1 MMKYFHLSF
10 LLFLVTVPAW
20 AQQEIGPGKTNL
32 QQQRLSFSKTICDL
46 TPQVQYDT
54 NKRHELTIKFY
65 ADWKNKDGQSFQNN
79 EHYLYLIDN
88 FDKWMTGIKEND
100 KFLINF
106 SPRQKQSIQQATDQI
121 SENEISIKPVYAN
134 GYLELM
140 NVSQPL
146 KLRIDGKGG
155 DLITLHLFFTYVTVK
170 QKNKNIED
178 VTRQLSWT
186 FSIPGKTPVP
196 DEQVAIMQEETD
208 ITEHI
213 TKDTIKKE
221 EEQEKETKIITP
233 APEPPARE
241 KVKKEDTSRKDLE
254 QKIDSLAKKYNVI
267 YHELASQFIS
277 IKGIIQ
283 PGMADIGNR
292 IRQNDE
298 RFSMVQEMFSVK
310 DQLSEELFE
319 KMSLGLTSCKSD
331 NQYCDS
337 SNTEYLTTIRAF
349 KSKIEQEISLLRSE
363 FQNIDRRTMPLKGT
377 EIQHKL
383 KELFNEVTDIEA
395 ALEKL
400 QRSINVQ
407 NKAIYSLFM
416 ELEGEVELAEKINA
430 FDMAFNQVK
439 LQLENLVQDYENLK
453 SNFENKKFSKWYFK
467 WTRQSYLTKAD
478 HIIKSYTVID
488 ATFDSLSLSKRSS
501 FQQYNLDPLIESQ
514 QRFAKER
521 AGFINRVEILKASI
535 IESEYEPFPFLYTA
549 LAIIFISIL
558 IFGAYVYLMA
568 LRRKKLKISPI
579 LSTPR
584 PAKNAI
590 KIQPT
595 LVTASNKGKGLAD
608 YLRSNKD
615 RFIELNMSH
624 EWADSCVKNVYF
636 ERDCIIKTYRFFEDS
651 IHSVG
656 TTEHSAN
663 ETGGYLIGQ
672 WDYNPDDPE
681 KYDVSLE
688 DFIEP
693 GDDATFSKYQLNFG
707 AKIGVKLQSVLEN
720 MRQKSNRD
728 FVMTAW
734 FHSHPGLKIFL
745 SDYDLQVQNDFAGT
759 QNKHRMLALVL
770 DPYTP
775 AWDLGIFPY
784 KANGYMNNAADSIRF
799 FSFDS
804 IYHWALTPPRRET
817 VQFDNYFA
825 HDISRAYSG
834 TSIRNILFSLP
845 GILEIKRFIEN
856 AKLQTGKNFITG
868 LFSGFQHNPGSH
880 YADLVIEQVLSDEY
894 RQQIGRQDEKKIIG
908 ALFFLASVTEDN
920 AEALNDKIIQLTET
934 YGKNLVIALFSPADE
949 GLSLLPAD
957 ISNRSLILAPDK
969 SARVQL
975 PELIEWTRKRK

>member
-1 MMKYFHLSF
+1 MIKYFHLSF
-10 LLFLVTVPAW
+10 LLFLVTGPAW

-32 QQQRLSFSKTICDL
+32 QKQQLIFAKTICDI

-65 ADWKNKDGQSFQNN
+65 ADWKNKDGEPFQNN

-88 FDKWMTGIKEND
+88 FDKWMIGIKEND
-100 KFLINF
+100 KYLINF
-106 SPRQKQSIQQATDQI
+106 SPRQKQSILQATDQI
-121 SENEISIKPVYAN
+121 TENGMSIKPVYSN
-134 GYLELM
+134 GYLELI

-146 KLRIDGKGG
+146 KLRIDGKDG
-155 DLITLHLFFTYVTVK
+155 DLITLNLFFTYVTAK
-170 QKNKNIED
+170 PKNKNIED
-178 VTRQLSWT
+178 IPRQLAWS
-186 FSIPGKTPVP
+186 FSLPGKTPVP
-196 DEQVAIMQEETD
+196 DEHVAIMQEETE
-208 ITEHI
+208 IAEQEI
-213 TKDTIKKE
+213 KDTIKKE
-221 EEQEKETKIITP
+221 KEKEIIAP
-233 APEPPARE
+233 RPEPPVKE
-241 KVKKEDTSRKDLE
+241 KVKKEDTSRKDIE
-254 QKIDSLAKKYNVI
+254 NKIDSLAKKYNVI
-267 YHELASQFIS
+267 YHELASQFES
-277 IKGIIQ
+277 MKGIIN

-319 KMSLGLTSCKSD
+319 NMSLGLTSCKSD

-337 SNTEYLTTIRAF
+337 SNTVYLTTIRTF
-349 KSKIEQEISLLRSE
+349 KSKIEQEISHLLSE

-377 EIQHKL
+377 EIQNKL
-383 KELFNEVTDIEA
+383 KDLFSEVSVIEA
-395 ALEKL
+395 TLEKL
-400 QRSINVQ
+400 QTSINAQ
-407 NKAIYSLFM
+407 NKDIYSLFM
-416 ELEGEVELAEKINA
+416 ELEGKVELAEKISA
-430 FDMAFNQVK
+430 FDLAFNQVN
-439 LQLENLVQDYENLK
+439 LQLEGLVVDYDNLK
-453 SNFENKKFSKWYFK
+453 SNFENKKFSKGYFK
-467 WTRQSYLTKAD
+467 WVRQSYLKKAD
-478 HIIKSYTVID
+478 NIINSYAVINS
-488 ATFDSLSLSKRSS
+488 TFDSLSHSKRSS
-501 FQQYNLDPLIESQ
+501 FQQYDLDPLIESQ
-514 QRFAKER
+514 QGFEKER
-521 AGFINRVEILKASI
+521 SGFVNRVEILKASI

-558 IFGAYVYLMA
+558 IFGTYVYLMA

-579 LSTPR
+579 LSTSR

-595 LVTASNKGKGLAD
+595 MVTASNKGKGLAD
-608 YLRSNKD
+608 YLKPNKD
-615 RFIELNMSH
+615 RYLELNMSH

-672 WDYNPDDPE
+672 WDYNPDEPD

-693 GDDATFSKYQLNFG
+693 GDDASFSKYQLNFG

-784 KANGYMNNAADSIRF
+784 KANGDMNNAADSIRF

-804 IYHWALTPPRRET
+804 IYHWALTPPRREI

-856 AKLQTGKNFITG
+856 AKLQTGKNFTTG

-880 YADLVIEQVLSDEY
+880 YADLAIEQVLSEEDW
-894 RQQIGRQDEKKIIG
+894 QQISKPDEKKIIG
-908 ALFFLASVTEDN
+908 AIFFLASVSEDN
-920 AEALNDKIIQLTET
+920 AKALNDKIIQLTET

-957 ISNRSLILAPDK
+957 IITRSLISAPDK
-969 SARVQL
+969 SARVPL

>member
-10 LLFLVTVPAW
+10 LLFLVTSPAW

-32 QQQRLSFSKTICDL
+32 QQQRLSFSKTICDI

-65 ADWKNKDGQSFQNN
+65 ADWKNKDGQPFQNN

-88 FDKWMTGIKEND
+88 FDKLITGIKEND

-106 SPRQKQSIQQATDQI
+106 APRQKQSIQQASDQI
-121 SENEISIKPVYAN
+121 SENGISIKPVYPN
-134 GYLELM
+134 GYIELM

-146 KLRIDGKGG
+146 KLRIDGKDD
-155 DLITLHLFFTYVTVK
+155 DLITLNLFFTYVTVK

-178 VTRQLSWT
+178 IPRQLAWK
-186 FSIPGKTPVP
+186 FSLPGKTLVPV
-196 DEQVAIMQEETD
+196 EQVAIMQEET
-208 ITEHI
+208 IIAEQEI
-213 TKDTIKKE
+213 KDTIKKE
-221 EEQEKETKIITP
+221 KEKEKETISP
-233 APEPPARE
+233 RPEPPVKE
-241 KVKKEDTSRKDLE
+241 KVKKEDTSRKE
-254 QKIDSLAKKYNVI
+254 IEHKIDSLAKKYNVI
-267 YHELASQFIS
+267 YHNLASQFES
-277 IKGIIQ
+277 MKGIIN

-319 KMSLGLTSCKSD
+319 NMSLGLTSCKSD

-377 EIQHKL
+377 EIQNKL
-383 KELFNEVTDIEA
+383 KDLFNEVTVIEA

-400 QRSINVQ
+400 QTFINAQ
-407 NKAIYSLFM
+407 NKDIYSLFM
-416 ELEGEVELAEKINA
+416 ELEGKVELAEKINA
-430 FDMAFNQVK
+430 FDLAFNQVNV
-439 LQLENLVQDYENLK
+439 QLESLVQDYENLK
-453 SNFENKKFSKWYFK
+453 SNFENKKYSKWYFK
-467 WTRQSYLTKAD
+467 WVRQSYLTKAKN
-478 HIIKSYTVID
+478 IIKSYTVID
-488 ATFDSLSLSKRSS
+488 TKFDSLSLSKRNT

-514 QRFAKER
+514 QGFAKER
-521 AGFINRVEILKASI
+521 SGFVNRVEILKSSI
-535 IESEYEPFPFLYTA
+535 IESEYEPFPFLYML

-558 IFGAYVYLMA
+558 IFGSYVYLMA

-595 LVTASNKGKGLAD
+595 VVTASNKGKGLAD
-608 YLRSNKD
+608 YLKSNKD
-615 RFIELNMSH
+615 RFLELNMSH

-636 ERDCIIKTYRFFEDS
+636 ERDCIIKAYRFFEDS

-672 WDYNPDDPE
+672 WDYNPDEPD

-728 FVMTAW
+728 FVMTSW

-784 KANGYMNNAADSIRF
+784 KANGDMNNAADSIRF

-804 IYHWALTPPRRET
+804 IYQWALTPPHREI

-825 HDISRAYSG
+825 HDISRTYSG

-856 AKLQTGKNFITG
+856 SKLQIGKNFTIG
-868 LFSGFQHNPGSH
+868 LFSGFQHNPESD
-880 YADLVIEQVLSDEY
+880 YADLAIEQVINDEY
-894 RQQIGRQDEKKIIG
+894 MQQIGRDDEKKIIG
-908 ALFFLASVTEDN
+908 AIFFLASVSEDN
-920 AEALNDKIIQLTET
+920 AKALNDKIIQLTET

-957 ISNRSLILAPDK
+957 IITSSLILAPDK

>member
-1 MMKYFHLSF
+1 MSKYIHLSF
-10 LLFLVTVPAW
+10 ILFLFTLPVW

-32 QQQRLSFSKTICDL
+32 QKHRLSFTRTLCEI

-54 NKRHELTIKFY
+54 NKRHELTIVFH
-65 ADWKNKDGQSFQNN
+65 AEWKNRDGVPFQNN

-88 FDKWMTGIKEND
+88 FDSWMAGIKEND
-100 KFLINF
+100 KFSVLF
-106 SPRQKQSIQQATDQI
+106 SPKHKQLIQQATDQI
-121 SENEISIKPVYAN
+121 TENGMSIKPVYTN

-146 KLRIDGKGG
+146 KLRIDGKDG
-155 DLITLHLFFTYVTVK
+155 DLITLNLLFTYVTVK

-178 VTRQLSWT
+178 VPRQLTWT
-186 FSIPGKTPVP
+186 FLLPGKAPDP
-196 DEQVAIMQEETD
+196 DEQVAIMQEDKE
-208 ITEHI
+208 ITEQEI
-213 TKDTIKKE
+213 KDTIKKE
-221 EEQEKETKIITP
+221 KEKEKEKEIISP
-233 APEPPARE
+233 RPEPPVKE
-241 KVKKEDTSRKDLE
+241 KVKKEDTSRKQIE
-254 QKIDSLAKKYNVI
+254 HKIDSLAKKYNVI
-267 YHELASQFIS
+267 YHNLASQFES
-277 IKGIIQ
+277 LKGLINPRI
-283 PGMADIGNR
+283 ADIGNR
-292 IRQNDE
+292 ISENNE
-298 RFSMVQEMFSVK
+298 RFSMVQEMFSIK
-310 DQLSEELFE
+310 DQLSDELFE
-319 KMSLGLTSCKSD
+319 EMSKGLTACKSD
-331 NQYCDS
+331 NHYCDS
-337 SNTEYLTTIRAF
+337 VNAEYLTSIRAF
-349 KSKIEQEISLLRSE
+349 KSRIEQELSLSRSE
-363 FQNIDRRTMPLKGT
+363 FQNIDRRTMPIKGT
-377 EIQHKL
+377 EIQNKL
-383 KELFNEVTDIEA
+383 RDLFNEVLSIEKS
-395 ALEKL
+395 LEKL
-400 QRSINVQ
+400 QAAINSQ
-407 NKAIYSLFM
+407 NRDIYNLFI
-416 ELEGEVELAEKINA
+416 ELEGKLELSEKISS
-430 FDMAFNQVK
+430 FDIAFNQINR
-439 LQLENLVQDYENLK
+439 QLENLMLDYDNLK
-453 SNFENKKFSKWYFK
+453 SNFENKKFSNWYFR
-467 WTRQSYLTKAD
+467 WVRQSYLKKAD
-478 HIIKSYTVID
+478 NIIKNYTIID
-488 ATFDSLSLSKRSS
+488 ARFDSLSHSKSS
-501 FQQYNLDPLIESQ
+501 NFQQYDFDPLIESQ
-514 QRFAKER
+514 QGFEKER
-521 AGFINRVEILKASI
+521 AGFSNRVEVLKTSI
-535 IESEYEPFPFLYTA
+535 IESEHVPFPVLYTV
-549 LAIIFISIL
+549 LAVILISIL

-568 LRRKKLKISPI
+568 LRRKKLRISPI

-590 KIQPT
+590 KIKPT
-595 LVTASNKGKGLAD
+595 VVTASNKGKGLAD
-608 YLRSNKD
+608 YLKSNKD

-656 TTEHSAN
+656 TTEHTAN

-672 WDYNPDDPE
+672 WDYNPDEPD

-728 FVMTAW
+728 FVLTAW

-784 KANGYMNNAADSIRF
+784 KTNGDMNNAADSIRF

-804 IYHWALTPPRRET
+804 IYHWALTPPHREI
-817 VQFDNYFA
+817 VQYDNYFA

-856 AKLQTGKNFITG
+856 SKLQTGKNFTTG

-880 YADLVIEQVLSDEY
+880 YADLAIEQVLSDEY
-894 RQQIGRQDEKKIIG
+894 RQQMSMQDEKKIIG
-908 ALFFLASVTEDN
+908 AIFFLASVTEDN
-920 AEALNDKIIQLTET
+920 TEALNEKIIQLTET

-957 ISNRSLILAPDK
+957 IITRSLISAPDK